1 LGYKVNYGKKERL
14 ISILSFPQRCLTLCI
29 AEIISIFLFFSPH
42 SLVSGVG
49 KTKIAKLIHENF
61 AFRRLRL

>member
-1 LGYKVNYGKKERL
+1 MFDMG
-14 ISILSFPQRCLTLCI
+14 ILLKLSAFFYL
-29 AEIISIFLFFSPH
+29 FSPH
-42 SLVSGVG
+42 SLISGVG